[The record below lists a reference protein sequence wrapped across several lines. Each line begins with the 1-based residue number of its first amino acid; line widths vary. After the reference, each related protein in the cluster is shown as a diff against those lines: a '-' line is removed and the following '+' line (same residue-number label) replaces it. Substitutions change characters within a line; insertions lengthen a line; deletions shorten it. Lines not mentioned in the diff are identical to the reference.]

1 MEIVSQ
7 SAAPT
12 LPLTLTDVDG
22 KAINIIVRKLD
33 GYVDATDLCT
43 ACGKQWNH
51 YFTTAKTRDF
61 LTELSNFEGIP
72 VRIVAPGSRGLIELG
87 KNRFSHTYVHPQ
99 VAIHL
104 ADWASPRFAVAVT
117 KLIMDYTIEHP
128 DILRTFGKALSQDIQ
143 PQTRAGLVYVLQSGV
158 VPTRVKIGHSH
169 QSLADLRERYRT
181 AFPDK
186 VRIYALEVDDS
197 YAVEQDMHAFF
208 DDQRE
213 AGEWFG
219 SERLDQYLE
228 YLTNVYSNNLLIYED
243 ADFKS
248 DFHLPTHYDIITR

>member
-7 SAAPT
+7 TTPT

-22 KAINIIVRKLD
+22 KAVNIIVRQRD
-33 GYVDATDLCT
+33 GYVDATLMCL
-43 ACGKQWNH
+43 AMGKEW
-51 YFTTAKTRDF
+51 KTYYRTKNSREF
-61 LTELSNFEGIP
+61 LAELAN
-72 VRIVAPGSRGLIELG
+72 VATMNVPLVELG
-87 KNRFSHTYVHPQ
+87 KNRFTHTFVHPQ

-104 ADWASPRFAVAVT
+104 ANWASPRFAVVVT

-128 DILRTFGKALSQDIQ
+128 DILHTFGKALSQDIQ

-169 QSLADLRERYRT
+169 QSLVDLRERYRT

-197 YAVEQDMHAFF
+197 YDAEQAMHAFF
-208 DDQRE
+208 DGQRE

-228 YLTNVYSNNLLIYED
+228 YLTNVYSNNLQIYED